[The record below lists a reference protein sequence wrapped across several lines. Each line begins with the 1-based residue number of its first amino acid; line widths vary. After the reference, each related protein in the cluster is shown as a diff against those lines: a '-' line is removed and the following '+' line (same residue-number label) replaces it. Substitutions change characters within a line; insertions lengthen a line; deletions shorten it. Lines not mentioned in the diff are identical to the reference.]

1 MQLVFLR
8 REALFKKF
16 QPTLLQAES
25 SNCRENAGEPFQST
39 GQPFSQR
46 AQSRG
51 KIESRFAHTFCFSV
65 VLPNCMWK
73 DMHFPRR
80 VPSGRKK
87 PNLFSPVHP
96 LPFSHEL
103 ASVGGKNYSRS
114 PPSFSQH
121 LSRAQVAN
129 VIHHTIKT
137 CRMWRTEIR
146 VAGRLKQIY
155 LTGH

>member
-25 SNCRENAGEPFQST
+25 SHCRENAGEPFQST

-51 KIESRFAHTFCFSV
+51 KIEWRFSHTFCFSV

-80 VPSGRKK
+80 GPSGRKRIFFRRCILC
-87 PNLFSPVHP
+87 PFLTSWHP
-96 LPFSHEL
+96 WEEKIIP
-103 ASVGGKNYSRS
+103 A

-129 VIHHTIKT
+129 GIH
-137 CRMWRTEIR
+137 RTKKHAEC
-146 VAGRLKQIY
+146 GKQKY
-155 LTGH
+155 ESLDD

>member
-25 SNCRENAGEPFQST
+25 SHCRENAGEPFQST

-51 KIESRFAHTFCFSV
+51 KIESRFAHFLFQRRSPQLHVEGYAFSSERP
-65 VLPNCMWK
+65 L
-73 DMHFPRR
+73 RA
-80 VPSGRKK
+80 KK
-87 PNLFSPVHP
+87 NLFSPVHP

-103 ASVGGKNYSRS
+103 ASVGGKNYSRPPFFFPAPFSS
-114 PPSFSQH
+114 PSCQWNPSYE
-121 LSRAQVAN
+121 
-129 VIHHTIKT
+129 KT
-137 CRMWRTEIR
+137 CRMWQTEIR

-155 LTGH
+155 LTRH